1 MSVGINTELCYIGNQ
16 MLANILYIIL
26 FLVFTFVVCYIYYK
40 IVNDNTQ
47 EKKLIKEFRNFTE
60 GSATGFKYSHIAPQE
75 YETEIIDKSKNK
87 SFILYGASDSGKIT
101 FLKFYLG
108 KHNINNYIAFVRD
121 AREWDSSKF
130 SSLSIFSK
138 VKMENLHGN
147 TVILDE
153 AGHIKNLKQ
162 RLKFSLDMLD
172 MRIYK

>member
-75 YETEIIDKSKNK
+75 YETEIIDKSKNT
-87 SFILYGASDSGKIT
+87 SFILYGATDSGKT
-101 FLKFYLG
+101 RFLKFYLG
-108 KHNINNYIAFVRD
+108 
-121 AREWDSSKF
+121 S
-130 SSLSIFSK
+130 
-138 VKMENLHGN
+138 
-147 TVILDE
+147 TV
-153 AGHIKNLKQ
+153 
-162 RLKFSLDMLD
+162 
-172 MRIYK
+172 